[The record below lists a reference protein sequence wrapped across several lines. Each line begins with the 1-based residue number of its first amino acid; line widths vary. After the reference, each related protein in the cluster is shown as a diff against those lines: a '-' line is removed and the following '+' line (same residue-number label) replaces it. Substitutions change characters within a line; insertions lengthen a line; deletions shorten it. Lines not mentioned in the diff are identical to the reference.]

1 MRIHPSGEHVA
12 GMSSRLVTWTAEATG
27 NWGVAP
33 IRLKHR
39 LIETGFFT
47 DESLAEIIDRYP
59 VESYS
64 LISMGA
70 FSRER
75 RWRIGQVEGLSGA
88 ELIEVIRANPLWLNL
103 RSIHKV
109 DSRFASLFDTFLEE
123 LNKDVPGL
131 GAYVSNMGVLI
142 SGPSTRVDY
151 HADLP
156 GQSLWQVRG
165 EKTVYVYP
173 SSPPYISEQQLEDI
187 VLDRIEKIHYNPSYD
202 DAATVIPLTPGEMLH
217 WPLNAPHR
225 VDNGPM
231 LNVSMTTEYMT
242 EQIKRLTQMNLANA
256 ILRRRL
262 RMPARGR
269 PTAGIRYQAKAAL
282 QAGFSR
288 AGLLD
293 KERTRGQAPS
303 FTLSRGLDGAV
314 KMDDIDA

>member
-1 MRIHPSGEHVA
+1 MTIHPSREHSTDIS
-12 GMSSRLVTWTAEATG
+12 GRLVTWTAEATA

-75 RWRIGQVEGLSGA
+75 KWRIGRVEGLSGA
-88 ELIEVIRANPLWLNL
+88 ELIEVIRDNPLWLNL

-109 DSRFASLFDTFLEE
+109 DSRFARLFDTFLDE

-131 GAYVSNMGVLI
+131 GAYASNMGVLI
-142 SGPSTRVDY
+142 SGPNTRVDY

-173 SSPPYISEQQLEDI
+173 SAPPYISEQQLEDI
-187 VLDRIEKIHYNPSYD
+187 TFDRIEKIDYNSIYD
-202 DAATVIPLTPGEMLH
+202 NDATVLPLAPGDMLH

-231 LNVSMTTEYMT
+231 MNVSMTTEYMT

-269 PTAGIRYQAKAAL
+269 PTEGIRYKAKAAL

-288 AGLLD
+288 TGLLN
-293 KERTRGQAPS
+293 KERTRGQAFS
-303 FTLSRGLDGAV
+303 FTLSRGVDGAV
-314 KMDDIDA
+314 KMDDI

>member
-1 MRIHPSGEHVA
+1 MTVHTPRAHLTGTPN
-12 GMSSRLVTWTAEATG
+12 RLITWTAEATA

-33 IRLKHR
+33 IRLQHR

-47 DESLAEIIDRYP
+47 DESLADIIDRYP

-70 FSRER
+70 FSGKRK
-75 RWRIGQVEGLSGA
+75 WRIGRVEGLSGA
-88 ELIEVIRANPLWLNL
+88 ELIEFIRGNPLWLNL
-103 RSIHKV
+103 RSIHNV
-109 DSRFASLFDTFLEE
+109 DSRFARLFDTFLDE
-123 LNKDVPGL
+123 LNEDVPGL
-131 GAYVSNMGVLI
+131 GAYATNMGVLI

-173 SSPPYISEQQLEDI
+173 SAPPYISEQQLEDI
-187 VLDRIEKIHYNPSYD
+187 VYDRIEKISYNPIYD
-202 DAATVIPLTPGEMLH
+202 TDATVLPLAPGEMLH

-231 LNVSMTTEYMT
+231 INVSMTTEYMT
-242 EQIKRLTQMNLANA
+242 EQIKRLNQMNLANA

-262 RMPARGR
+262 RMPASGR
-269 PTAGIRYQAKAAL
+269 PTEGIRYQVKAAL

-288 AGLLD
+288 AGLLN
-293 KERTRGQAPS
+293 KERTRAQAFS
-303 FTLSRGLDGAV
+303 FTLSKGADGAV
-314 KMDDIDA
+314 KVADI